1 MGGTDYHLVVAADA
15 DAQARLAAQRLIAR
29 IDLNHERP
37 AICLTGGSGPQKMF
51 ELLAGEF
58 ENRIPW
64 QRVHWFISDER
75 FVPESDPL
83 SNIGAAKRAFL
94 DGRAPP
100 PNVHAIPTDAA
111 TPDEAALRYEAE
123 LKAFYGSD
131 QLTPGRPLFDLV
143 LGGVGPDGHTASLFP
158 GQPQLAIQDHWAAGV
173 DTAPVEPLVPR
184 VTLTLP
190 ALASCAEMLFLV
202 HGGAKRDIL
211 ARVFAGEDLPSA
223 RARSQGETVWLVTQD
238 ALPENAGVA

>member
-1 MGGTDYHLVVAADA
+1 MRSADYHLVVAADA
-15 DAQARLAAQRLIAR
+15 NAQARLAAQRLIAR
-29 IDLNHERP
+29 IELHHDRP
-37 AICLTGGSGPQKMF
+37 AICLTGGSGPQRMF

-83 SNIGAAKRAFL
+83 SNIGAAKHAFL
-94 DGRAPP
+94 NGRAPP
-100 PNVHAIPTDAA
+100 QNVHAIPTDTA
-111 TPDEAALRYEAE
+111 TPDDAAQRYEAE

-131 QLTPGRPLFDLV
+131 VLAPDRPLFDLV

-158 GQPQLAIQDHWAAGV
+158 GRPQLQIQDRWAAGV

-190 ALASCAEMLFLV
+190 ALASCAEMLFLA
-202 HGGAKRDIL
+202 HGAAKRSIL
-211 ARVFAGEDLPSA
+211 SRVFAGEDLPSA

-238 ALPENAGVA
+238 ALPENAGDA

>member
-1 MGGTDYHLVVAADA
+1 MRGTDHHLVVAADA

-100 PNVHAIPTDAA
+100 QNVHAIPTDAA
-111 TPDEAALRYEAE
+111 TPDEAARRYEAE
-123 LKAFYGSD
+123 LKAFHGSD
-131 QLTPGRPLFDLV
+131 VLAPDRPLFDLV

-158 GQPQLAIQDHWAAGV
+158 GRPQLAIQDRWVAGV

-202 HGGAKRDIL
+202 HGASKRDIL

>member
-1 MGGTDYHLVVAADA
+1 MRSDDHHLVVAADA
-15 DAQARLAAQRLIAR
+15 DAQAQLAAQHLIAR
-29 IDLNHERP
+29 IELHHERP
-37 AICLTGGSGPQKMF
+37 AICLTGGSGPQRLF
-51 ELLAGEF
+51 ALLAGEF
-58 ENRIPW
+58 ESRIPW

-83 SNIGAAKRAFL
+83 SNIGAAKHAFL

-100 PNVHAIPTDAA
+100 QNIHAIPTDAA
-111 TPDEAALRYEAE
+111 TPEDAARRYEAE
-123 LKAFYGSD
+123 LQAFYGGD
-131 QLTPGRPLFDLV
+131 VLTPDRPLFDLV

-158 GQPQLAIQDHWAAGV
+158 GRPQLAIQDRWVAGV

-202 HGGAKRDIL
+202 YGASKRDIL

-223 RARSQGETVWLVTQD
+223 RARSHGETVWLVTQD
-238 ALPENAGVA
+238 ALPENIGVA

>member
-1 MGGTDYHLVVAADA
+1 MRGTDYHLVVAADP

-29 IDLNHERP
+29 IELNHERP
-37 AICLTGGSGPQKMF
+37 AICMTGGSGPQKMF

-100 PNVHAIPTDAA
+100 QTVHAIPTDAA

-123 LKAFYGSD
+123 LKSFYGSD
-131 QLTPGRPLFDLV
+131 ALAPDRPLFDLV

-158 GQPQLAIQDHWAAGV
+158 GRPQLAIQDRWVAGV

-202 HGGAKRDIL
+202 HGAAKRDIL
-211 ARVFAGEDLPSA
+211 TRVFAGEDLPSA
-223 RARSQGETVWLVTQD
+223 RARSHGETVWLVTQD